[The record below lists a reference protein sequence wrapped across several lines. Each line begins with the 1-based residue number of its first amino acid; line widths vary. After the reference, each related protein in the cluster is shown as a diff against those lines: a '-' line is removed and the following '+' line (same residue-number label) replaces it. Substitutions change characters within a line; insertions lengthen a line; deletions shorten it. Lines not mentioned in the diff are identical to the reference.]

1 MQKLIICASLLLFT
15 SFQSPKTL
23 KGTWEYRGGK
33 FNNKLSAAP
42 AGYTQ
47 QRKYTDSQYEAFLY
61 EKGEKPV
68 KYESGNYSLKDDT
81 CLETQTYSL
90 QPSKLKDVIVPYLY
104 MLKNDTLFLM
114 AKLPSG
120 AVEEDYWIKVK

>member
-1 MQKLIICASLLLFT
+1 MQKLIVISLLFLTF
-15 SFQSPKTL
+15 FQSPKTL

-42 AGYTQ
+42 KGYAQ
-47 QRKYTDSQYEAFLY
+47 QRIYTDSKYEAFMY
-61 EKGEKPV
+61 ENGQPPL
-68 KYESGNYSLKDDT
+68 KYESGNYALKGDT

-90 QPSKLKDVIVPYLY
+90 QPSKLKDVTVPYFY
-104 MLKNDTLFLM
+104 VVHKDTLFLV

-120 AVEEDYWIKVK
+120 AVEEDFWVKVK